1 MSRRTAGGTGAVRVA
16 VRVGWALVRHEA
28 RLLASLALWLARRT
42 HGTRGG
48 TAFGYARGEAAT
60 MFGFAFVC
68 VVETVAMSAL
78 LGDWPTLHAVV
89 LFLDVYTVVL
99 VVALYAASAVRPH
112 VVGPDGLR
120 VRRAVRVDLRIPR
133 ELIASVRRE
142 LRMTHEPA
150 DGELNVAV
158 GSQTTVTVELAEPVA
173 HRSFLGRTRDV
184 RVVRFHAD
192 DADGLVRALA
202 AAPQGSAGHAVP

>member
-150 DGELNVAV
+150 DGELNLAV
-158 GSQTTVTVELAEPVA
+158 GSRTTVTVELAEPVA

>member
-1 MSRRTAGGTGAVRVA
+1 MSRRTAGGTGAARAA
-16 VRVGWALVRHEA
+16 VRVGWALARHEA

-150 DGELNVAV
+150 DGELNLAV

>member
-133 ELIASVRRE
+133 ERIASVRRE
-142 LRMTHEPA
+142 LRMTHQPA
-150 DGELNVAV
+150 DGELNLAV

>member
-48 TAFGYARGEAAT
+48 TAFGYARGEATT
-60 MFGFAFVC
+60 MFGLAFVC

-133 ELIASVRRE
+133 ELITSVRRE

-150 DGELNVAV
+150 DGELNLAV
-158 GSQTTVTVELAEPVA
+158 GSRTTVTVELAEPVA

>member
-133 ELIASVRRE
+133 ELITSVRRE

-150 DGELNVAV
+150 DGELNLAV
-158 GSQTTVTVELAEPVA
+158 GSRTTVTVELAEPVA
-173 HRSFLGRTRDV
+173 HRSFLRRTRDV

>member
-133 ELIASVRRE
+133 ELITSVRRE

-150 DGELNVAV
+150 DGELNLAV
-158 GSQTTVTVELAEPVA
+158 GSRTTVTVELAEPVA

>member
-150 DGELNVAV
+150 DGELNLAV
-158 GSQTTVTVELAEPVA
+158 GSRTTVTVELAEPVA
-173 HRSFLGRTRDV
+173 HRSFLGRTRNV

>member
-1 MSRRTAGGTGAVRVA
+1 MSRRTAGETGAVRVA

-60 MFGFAFVC
+60 TFGLAFVC

-133 ELIASVRRE
+133 ELITSVRRE

-150 DGELNVAV
+150 DGELNLAV
-158 GSQTTVTVELAEPVA
+158 GSRTTVTVELAEPVA

-192 DADGLVRALA
+192 DADGLVQALA

>member
-150 DGELNVAV
+150 DGELNLAV

-173 HRSFLGRTRDV
+173 HRSFLGRTRNV

>member
-1 MSRRTAGGTGAVRVA
+1 MSRRTAGETGAVRVA

-48 TAFGYARGEAAT
+48 TAFGYARGEATT
-60 MFGFAFVC
+60 MFGLAFVC

-133 ELIASVRRE
+133 ELITSVRRE

-150 DGELNVAV
+150 DGELNLAV
-158 GSQTTVTVELAEPVA
+158 GSRTTVTVELAEPVA

-192 DADGLVRALA
+192 DADGLVQALA

>member
-1 MSRRTAGGTGAVRVA
+1 MSRRTAGETGAVRVP

-133 ELIASVRRE
+133 ERIASVRRE

-150 DGELNVAV
+150 DGELNLAV

>member
-48 TAFGYARGEAAT
+48 TAFGYARGEATT
-60 MFGFAFVC
+60 MFGLAFVC

-133 ELIASVRRE
+133 ELITSVRRE

-150 DGELNVAV
+150 DGELNLAV
-158 GSQTTVTVELAEPVA
+158 GSRTTVTVKLAEPVA

>member
-1 MSRRTAGGTGAVRVA
+1 MSRRSAGGTGAVRA
-16 VRVGWALVRHEA
+16 AGRVGWALVRHEA

-60 MFGFAFVC
+60 MFGLALVC

-99 VVALYAASAVRPH
+99 VVALHAASAVRPH

-133 ELIASVRRE
+133 ERIASVRRE

-150 DGELNVAV
+150 DGELNLAV
-158 GSQTTVTVELAEPVA
+158 GSRTTVTVELAEPVA

>member
-1 MSRRTAGGTGAVRVA
+1 MSRRTAGGAGAVRAA

-28 RLLASLALWLARRT
+28 GLMASLALWLARRT
-42 HGTRGG
+42 HGTGGG
-48 TAFGYARGEAAT
+48 TAFGYARGEAA
-60 MFGFAFVC
+60 MMSGFAFVC
-68 VVETVAMSAL
+68 VVETVVMSAL
-78 LGDWPTLHAVV
+78 LSDWPTLHAVV

-120 VRRAVRVDLRIPR
+120 VRRAVHVDLRIPR
-133 ELIASVRRE
+133 ERIASVRRE
-142 LRMTHEPA
+142 LRMTHDKAE
-150 DGELNVAV
+150 GELNLPV
-158 GSQTTVTVELAEPVA
+158 GSQTTVTVELADPVA
-173 HRSFLGRTRDV
+173 HRSFSGRTRDV

>member
-1 MSRRTAGGTGAVRVA
+1 MSRRSAGGTGAVRAA

-60 MFGFAFVC
+60 MFGLAFVC

-99 VVALYAASAVRPH
+99 VVALHAASAVRPH

-120 VRRAVRVDLRIPR
+120 VRRAVRVDLRIPH

-150 DGELNVAV
+150 DGELNLAV
-158 GSQTTVTVELAEPVA
+158 GSRTTVTVELAEPVA